1 MNPLRGVGDP
11 PVSLLVI
18 GASHRSASMDLLERV
33 ALGDHAAG
41 ELAAAVQAGDTISEA
56 LTVSTCNRLEVYVE
70 TSAFHG
76 AVHHIGHNLADVT
89 GVRLPDLSQH
99 LYVHYEDRAVGHA
112 FSVAAGLDSMAVGE
126 GQILGQFRTALRRAR
141 RSGRAGTHLGGL
153 FDHALRVGRRAHAE
167 TEIDA
172 VSRSLVQRG
181 LERAEARLGSLV
193 GKRVVVVGAGAMSS
207 LAAMTVARQVRT
219 DLHVV
224 NRTRATADRL
234 ATATGGTAH
243 DWDELAGVLADA
255 DVVLTCTGATGAVIE
270 APLVRSLP
278 ERDRVF
284 VDLALPRDVAPEV
297 ADLPRQVVVGLDALD
312 SGGEED
318 QAVEAQV
325 RAVRELVESEVA
337 AFEIAR
343 RQLEVAPTVTA
354 LRQSARSVML
364 AEMERLDR
372 RLPDLD
378 EASRSEVERAVH
390 RIVDKLLHTPSVR
403 VKELA
408 GDPRGD
414 FAGALR
420 ELFDLDP
427 HDAVNV
433 SAPPATGPL
442 PLLGETAPGMEGLRL
457 DTLFDEQ
464 GGAR

>member
-1 MNPLRGVGDP
+1 M
-11 PVSLLVI
+11 SLLVI

-33 ALGDHAAG
+33 ALGDEAAG
-41 ELAAAVQAGDTISEA
+41 DLAAAVQAGDTISEA

-70 TSAFHG
+70 ASAFHG
-76 AVHHIGHNLADVT
+76 AVHHIGHNLADIT
-89 GVRLPDLSQH
+89 GVRLPELSQH

-181 LERAEARLGSLV
+181 LERAEAHLGSLV
-193 GKRVVVVGAGAMSS
+193 GRRVVVVGAGAMSS

-234 ATATGGTAH
+234 AVATGGTAH
-243 DWDELAGVLADA
+243 DWDELATVLAGA

-297 ADLPRQVVVGLDALD
+297 AGLPRQVVVGLDAL
-312 SGGEED
+312 GGGGGQDD
-318 QAVEAQV
+318 QAVETQV
-325 RAVRELVESEVA
+325 RAVRELVEAEVA

-354 LRQSARSVML
+354 LRQSARSVMV

-372 RLPDLD
+372 RLPEMD
-378 EASRSEVERAVH
+378 EASRHEVERAVH

-427 HDAVNV
+427 HDTANV
-433 SAPPATGPL
+433 ATPPTTGPL
-442 PLLGETAPGMEGLRL
+442 PLMGEPVDGMEGLRL
-457 DTLFDEQ
+457 DTLFDQ
-464 GGAR
+464 PGGAR

>member
-1 MNPLRGVGDP
+1 
-11 PVSLLVI
+11 
-18 GASHRSASMDLLERV
+18 MDLLERV
-33 ALGDHAAG
+33 SLGDEAAG
-41 ELAAAVQAGDTISEA
+41 DLAAAVQSGEAITEA

-70 TSAFHG
+70 ATAFHS
-76 AVHHIGHNLADVT
+76 AVHHVGTHLSEIT
-89 GVRLPDLSQH
+89 GVPLDELSQH

-153 FDHALRVGRRAHAE
+153 FDHALRVGRRAHSE

-181 LERAEARLGSLV
+181 LARAEEYLGSLV
-193 GKRVVVVGAGAMSS
+193 GRTVVVVGAGAMSS
-207 LAAMTVARQVRT
+207 LAAMTVSRQVRT

-224 NRTRATADRL
+224 NRTRSTADRL
-234 ATATGGTAH
+234 ALATGGTAH
-243 DWDELAGVLADA
+243 DWDELESVLATA
-255 DVVLTCTGATGAVIE
+255 DLVITCTGATGAVITGPMVE
-270 APLVRSLP
+270 ALP
-278 ERDRVF
+278 QRDRVY
-284 VDLALPRDVAPEV
+284 VDLALPRDVESEV
-297 ADLPRQVVVGLDALD
+297 SAVPGQLVVGLDALGQGD
-312 SGGEED
+312 DAVDD

-325 RAVRELVESEVA
+325 RAVRELVEAEVA
-337 AFEIAR
+337 AFEISR

-354 LRQSARSVML
+354 LRQAAREVME
-364 AEMERLDR
+364 AELERLDR

-378 EASRSEVERAVH
+378 PAAREEVDRTVH

-414 FAGALR
+414 YAGALR

-427 HDAVNV
+427 REAVAV
-433 SAPPATGPL
+433 SAPPASGPQAIGVESSSAREVL
-442 PLLGETAPGMEGLRL
+442 DAAEAMGLGA
-457 DTLFDEQ
+457 LFDQQ